1 MCDNF
6 SGGGKV
12 KVEQLVRYPVK
23 GLGPEYLECV
33 EVEKGGSIPYDR
45 VFAIAHGA
53 TEFDAASPA
62 YLRKQHFLM
71 LMSNP
76 RLAAMRTT
84 FLGESGQLSATLP
97 DGRTFDGCLRDERD
111 RRRLEELLADYIG
124 EESRGGLPRI
134 VSADGHRFF
143 DMPNELLSL
152 INLES
157 VAQLGRAVGAELD
170 PIRFRGNVYVSGLG
184 AWEEKRLVGST
195 IECGD
200 LEFRVV
206 QEISRCRATCVN
218 PTTAEV
224 DVDVPFELRRKYDTL
239 NMGLYLSVVRGGTI
253 CAGQDLHFHS

>member
-1 MCDNF
+1 LRDDF
-6 SGGGKV
+6 SGSKV

-53 TEFDAASPA
+53 TEFDAGSPA

-76 RLAAMRTT
+76 RLAAMRTK

-97 DGRTFDGCLRDERD
+97 DGRTFNGCLRDEGD
-111 RRRLEELLADYIG
+111 RRQLEALLADYIG
-124 EESRGGLPRI
+124 EESRGGPPRI

-152 INLES
+152 INLQS
-157 VAQLGRAVGAELD
+157 VADLGRAVGAKLD
-170 PIRFRGNVYVSGLG
+170 PIRFRGNAYVSGLG

-195 IECGD
+195 VECGD

-206 QEISRCRATCVN
+206 QEISRCQATCVN

-224 DVDVPFELRRKYDTL
+224 DVNVPFELRQRYGTL